1 MVFAYRNPLIHV
13 RASHATYV
21 KKPNDFNA
29 VKFFHVKK
37 PNDFN
42 TSLGWRSLFSHDK
55 SQNRAKITHGVL
67 LAFQRFFNNFNH
79 ITLWHGSCNSIDQP
93 KRVKKILRRFK
104 MTKGERNALAAVSE
118 LLTMASMTT
127 LQSKSEF
134 SKGMAAAYKEAA
146 QKLVWKMLRN
156 EFSE

>member
-21 KKPNDFNA
+21 KKPNDFKA
-29 VKFFHVKK
+29 AKFFHAKK
-37 PNDFN
+37 SNDFN

-67 LAFQRFFNNFNH
+67 LAFQRFFNDFNH
-79 ITLWHGSCNSIDQP
+79 IALWHGSCNSIDQP

-104 MTKGERNALAAVSE
+104 MTKGERKVIAISHE
-118 LLTMASMTT
+118 LLLSAADWEKIDSPYANGVAKGLREATT
-127 LQSKSEF
+127 RLLLELKYD
-134 SKGMAAAYKEAA
+134 K
-146 QKLVWKMLRN
+146 
-156 EFSE
+156 FSE